1 MYVPDPGQ
9 DPKYVISTKVFIDSP
24 SHEQVGMRANLDRMH
39 RDRKGT
45 CILHEILFECLTFQ
59 F

>member
-1 MYVPDPGQ
+1 MFLIQAKIQNTSSPL
-9 DPKYVISTKVFIDSP
+9 KVFIDSP
-24 SHEQVGMRANLDRMH
+24 SHEQIGMRANLDRMH

-45 CILHEILFECLTFQ
+45 SILHEILFECLTFQ